1 MGNLPEPPKGL
12 SVEAAGLWTIYTT
25 HWDLDEHSQVV
36 LAVALETFDRMRQ
49 AQRAIKAHGL
59 VMKNGRLNPATYVER
74 DCRRDLV
81 KSLRSLG
88 LALDP
93 GKGAA

>member
-12 SVEAAGLWTIYTT
+12 SVEAAGLWRTYSTG
-25 HWDLDEHSQVV
+25 WDLDEHSQVV

-74 DCRRDLV
+74 DTRRDLV

-88 LALDP
+88 LVLDT
-93 GKGAA
+93 GKGAS